1 MTNNS
6 NFPLGFIAYGRAE
19 GAAWTG
25 ATNEYPVASGYA
37 TSLFRGDPLLTLA
50 DGTLGIGTAGNPV
63 RGVMW
68 GTKYINSTNQVNW
81 ASYWPASTTVQTGT
95 LPVLE
100 VIDDPY
106 LLFDIQEANASGVAG
121 TPLALTDVGANFNF
135 HSGTGNTA
143 SGNSGYWLDNSTAST
158 TATENCRLMRL
169 TPRIN
174 NVVGSFANWLVQFN
188 AHELKAG
195 TVGVTS

>member
-1 MTNNS
+1 MTNGTNGP
-6 NFPLGFIAYGRAE
+6 NGFQPQRRQD

-25 ATNEYPVASGYA
+25 GTNEYPVASGYA

-68 GTKYINSTNQVNW
+68 GVKFIASNQVQW
-81 ASYWPASTTVQTGT
+81 QSYWPASTTVNTGT

-135 HSGTGNTA
+135 HSGTGSTA

-158 TATENCRLMRL
+158 TATEDVRLMWL

-174 NVVGSFANWLVQFN
+174 NVVGAFANWTVRWN
-188 AHELKAG
+188 AHELAAG